1 MKSVLILGAGNFGS
15 MLARQMNEQGYEI
28 MIVDARESLINAVM
42 PYVTDAQIGDCTNP
56 GFLRSLGVDNYDL
69 CVVTISENFQTSL
82 EATSM
87 LKELGAKQVISR
99 AKNEIQEKFL
109 LRNGAD
115 EVVYPEKQVAKRLAT
130 KYASEKILDF
140 LQFEGGYS
148 IYEMAVPEE
157 WFGKTLVALDL
168 RRKYELNLIS
178 LRSGGGAVKMP
189 KPDREFKAGDVV
201 YVVGELDNIR
211 KCFHIR

>member
-15 MLARQMNEQGYEI
+15 MLARQMNAQGYEI
-28 MIVDARESLINAVM
+28 MIVDVRENLINAVM

-56 GFLRSLGVDNYDL
+56 VFLQTLGVDNYDL
-69 CVVTISENFQTSL
+69 CVVSISENFQTSL
-82 EATSM
+82 ETTSL

-115 EVVYPEKQVAKRLAT
+115 EVVYPEKQIALRLAT

-140 LQFEGGYS
+140 LQFADGYS
-148 IYEMAVPEE
+148 IYEVVVPSQ
-157 WFGKTLVALDL
+157 WFGKTLLQLDV
-168 RRKYELNLIS
+168 RKKLNVSIIS
-178 LRSGGGAVKMP
+178 LRRDGQISFPRPDEPFREGDAV
-189 KPDREFKAGDVV
+189 FAVGDMK
-201 YVVGELDNIR
+201 DIQRCFRIR
-211 KCFHIR
+211 